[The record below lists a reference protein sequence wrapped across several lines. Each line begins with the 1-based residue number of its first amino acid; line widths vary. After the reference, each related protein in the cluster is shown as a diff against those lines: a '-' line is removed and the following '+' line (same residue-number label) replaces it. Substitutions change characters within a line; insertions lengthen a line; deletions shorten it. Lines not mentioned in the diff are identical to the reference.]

1 MLVHS
6 EAVAA
11 KALDIA
17 RLRRLDLDP
26 DHIYAGAMLH
36 DVGIFYVDAP
46 GIYCNGSKPY
56 IMHGILGAEMLRA
69 HRQPE
74 WLARI
79 AERHTGSGLT
89 AEDIRTQHLPLPEKD
104 FLPETLLEK
113 LICYADKFFSKT
125 SLDTEKDIDRVRAS
139 MKNSGPSHAAFRGF
153 ARFIHIRS
161 TIIRHNIFNSS
172 LFQIYHG
179 IKSLFLRRSI

>member
-1 MLVHS
+1 
-6 EAVAA
+6 
-11 KALDIA
+11 
-17 RLRRLDLDP
+17 
-26 DHIYAGAMLH
+26 
-36 DVGIFYVDAP
+36 
-46 GIYCNGSKPY
+46 
-56 IMHGILGAEMLRA
+56 MLRA

-139 MKNSGPSHAAFRGF
+139 MKKFGPEPCSVSRICTLYSH
-153 ARFIHIRS
+153 
-161 TIIRHNIFNSS
+161 
-172 LFQIYHG
+172 QINNH
-179 IKSLFLRRSI
+179 KT

>member
-1 MLVHS
+1 MVPVKDIFDKFYKRGSKLRELLLVHS

-74 WLARI
+74 WLARV

-139 MKNSGPSHAAFRGF
+139 MKKFGPGAMQRFEDLHA
-153 ARFIHIRS
+153 
-161 TIIRHNIFNSS
+161 
-172 LFQIYHG
+172 LFTSDQQ
-179 IKSLFLRRSI
+179 S